1 MDYIIYTSEGFT
13 QAEDGSDIE
22 NCQILDFQYNSPLT
36 KQECKRNYLSIYSNN
51 KTGLNDHELQIA
63 IRISDDLCLAM
74 RELITYITTVASMTS
89 SNVSQTNWRP
99 YRLSIFHMPSHNNT
113 APTGTSSRLPTKVT
127 RSA

>member
-74 RELITYITTVASMTS
+74 RELITYILQ
-89 SNVSQTNWRP
+89 NNPQITNKQ
-99 YRLSIFHMPSHNNT
+99 INSHIEKLITYFN
-113 APTGTSSRLPTKVT
+113 LD
-127 RSA
+127 